1 MRKFLTCALCFVPTL
16 AGAITLYYDTTGE
29 CDGWWLETTQTGC
42 PASNLRVT
50 KFHPTTAE
58 SKVFGGIV
66 IGGETVVESD
76 GTLKSF
82 NSLSE
87 NTKSAI
93 RTATS
98 LDVYKQE
105 WNVDDTVT
113 VNFDTRG
120 GGMSGATSRQMVR
133 GTALPTISGPRGDG
147 ASFGGWT
154 KGTSTT
160 KVTTVDQNATNGD
173 TYIANW
179 ECGTGLSPNRNG
191 VCVPSK
197 GNPNGDTYIDD
208 DGNEHDIDDIDC
220 GYLNGTGT
228 GNPDFCNRTVV
239 VHLHDKPTNSS
250 LGVTNGNEGRTLWCN
265 RVWCY
270 EPYYAYTDGHN
281 WEHVGDNAGALVETI
296 NMPHANGYAFRGYF
310 YAGGDKGHADE
321 LSANLARLV
330 VDSTHK
336 NRPQDVASGQF
347 YPKNAS
353 ETTEVMRIYNPTH
366 GINIWYDP
374 DDGSTSIQGL
384 PVVTSGLLI
393 GMHEVDLYGGW
404 ARECGQGEH
413 TTCTLEKGTRIPSA
427 NGLYPG
433 QVRYDVGCENGYHVT
448 DGAGTYSPTCG
459 LDEGDINMSY
469 AFTDQYGDV
478 VSCASPVTDTCESG
492 NNVSLLNKIDFNT
505 ACGTRYALRWLK
517 VNGTWYSPNKS
528 VSCTINVLGTGN
540 PVNVRGYVCD
550 VCQETEHG
558 TCENIS
564 RDTVISFD
572 PHGAGTYNGNLWGE
586 NVGSVNPTPACQVM
600 KCGADNSGYTYLW
613 KNPKTG
619 IRSCQRPCSD
629 GYAAYPNATTG
640 DMQCLSPYEQCIAA
654 CQQDP
659 SKCGSDIATY
669 CQTSTFECP
678 SGLTPPDGVTVGAP
692 VNTGNQCQYEIGC
705 SDSGAVLEH
714 PNPGTVSPT
723 ARGGVLVCNG
733 TFGCTQQQV
742 QSALNQYSCFKCM
755 STGFAYDTTLT
766 VGAPTMAPNGVAS
779 SHSCSYNV
787 WCRTGQ
793 YANQD
798 PVGTVTCYSN
808 DNNGQTPCRTP
819 VGTTYYY
826 NITELINHYVGSC
839 SGTTPPVLDSCPTMS
854 GNTGGPEGN
863 PSSWGTVN
871 VAMTGTPAN
880 GCTYTLSCANQSYT
894 LVKQNGGSYTTVE
907 NGTTT
912 VTCSNSACNT
922 GALSPQIGSYYC
934 RSNLNSVEE

>member
-16 AGAITLYYDTTGE
+16 AGAITLYYDKSGE
-29 CDGWWLETTQTGC
+29 CDGWWLGTVQTGC

-93 RTATS
+93 RAATS

-113 VNFDTRG
+113 VNFDARG
-120 GGMSGATSRQMVR
+120 GKMSGATSRQMAR

-173 TYIANW
+173 TYTANW

-208 DGNEHDIDDIDC
+208 DGNEHDIDEIDC

-228 GNPDFCNRTVV
+228 GNENFCNRTVV

-250 LGVTNGNEGRTLWCN
+250 LNVTNGNDGRTLWCN

-270 EPYYAYTDGHN
+270 EPYWAQVDGQN
-281 WEHVGDNAGALVETI
+281 GPNANAGALVETI

-310 YAGGDKGHADE
+310 YPGGGKGHENE
-321 LSANLARLV
+321 LVTNLARLV
-330 VDSTHK
+330 IDDTH
-336 NRPQDVASGQF
+336 NQRPQDVAAGQF
-347 YPKNAS
+347 YPKNTS
-353 ETTEVMRIYNPTH
+353 ETVSWMGIYNPTH

-384 PVVTSGLLI
+384 PFVTSGPLV
-393 GMHEVDLYGGW
+393 GMHEIDLYGGW
-404 ARECGQGEH
+404 ARACDAGNNA
-413 TTCTLEKGTRIPSA
+413 TCTLEKGTRIPSS

-448 DGAGTYSPTCG
+448 GGAGTYSPTCSV
-459 LDEGDINMSY
+459 DEGDINMSY
-469 AFTDQYGDV
+469 AFTNQYGDV
-478 VSCASPVTDTCESG
+478 VSCASPVTDTCKSG
-492 NNVSLLNKIDFNT
+492 NNVSLLNTSNFKT
-505 ACGTRYALRWLK
+505 SCGTRYALRWLK

-528 VSCTINVLGTGN
+528 VSCTSNILGAGN
-540 PVNVRGYVCD
+540 PVNVTGYVCD
-550 VCQETEHG
+550 VCQPTTHG

-564 RDTVISFD
+564 RDTVINFD

-586 NVGSVNPTPACQVM
+586 NGGTVNPTPACQVM

-613 KNPKTG
+613 KNPMTG
-619 IRSCQRPCSD
+619 IRSCEKPCSD
-629 GYAAYPNATTG
+629 GYAAYPDETTG
-640 DMQCLSPYEQCIAA
+640 NMKCLSPYDQCMVA

-659 SKCGSDIATY
+659 SKCGNNPATY

-678 SGLTPPDGVTVGAP
+678 QPNLNLADGMTIGNGILGRD
-692 VNTGNQCQYEIGC
+692 NTCTYTLGC
-705 SDSGAVLEH
+705 SGSGAVLIK
-714 PNPGTVSPT
+714 NGFGMGTSPQTIECSGDACGVT
-723 ARGGVLVCNG
+723 ANL
-733 TFGCTQQQV
+733 Q
-742 QSALNQYSCFKCM
+742 NQLAGYSCFTCPAYSGSSGALSVSSV
-755 STGFAYDTTLT
+755 STIT
-766 VGAPTMAPNGVAS
+766 PENHNGVLT
-779 SHSCSYNV
+779 CNYNV
-787 WCRTGQ
+787 SCRTGNH
-793 YANQD
+793 AGELAGVATCTSDSNQSTQCYV
-798 PVGTVTCYSN
+798 PMGTSYIYTNLAASIN
-808 DNNGQTPCRTP
+808 ALEDNCTGATQTFACPTGFTVPGITITP
-819 VGTTYYY
+819 DSGNATATS
-826 NITELINHYVGSC
+826 SC
-839 SGTTPPVLDSCPTMS
+839 S
-854 GNTGGPEGN
+854 
-863 PSSWGTVN
+863 
-871 VAMTGTPAN
+871 
-880 GCTYTLSCANQSYT
+880 YTLSCPNETDILVSDTEKEPDESGGTATVQCTGMSGNNSCSAESLSDKFSHYSCQS
-894 LVKQNGGSYTTVE
+894 
-907 NGTTT
+907 
-912 VTCSNSACNT
+912 
-922 GALSPQIGSYYC
+922 P
-934 RSNLNSVEE
+934 EE